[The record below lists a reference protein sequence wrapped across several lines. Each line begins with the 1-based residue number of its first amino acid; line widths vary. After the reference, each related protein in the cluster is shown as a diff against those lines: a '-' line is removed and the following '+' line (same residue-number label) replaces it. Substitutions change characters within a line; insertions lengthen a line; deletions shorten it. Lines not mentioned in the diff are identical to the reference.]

1 MNVLKYFS
9 IALLVSV
16 CAVTQA
22 QDIHFSQFYASPLT
36 LNPAMS
42 GFHDGTFRVAG
53 IYRNQWRS
61 VTTPFQTYGA
71 SFDMRLLQKKLK
83 KDIFGVGGSIVYDKA
98 GDGDLSNM
106 GIMASASYHKAL
118 GKGAKHFIGIGLQ
131 GGFVQRNLNTSNLA
145 FPSQYSNGTFDLT
158 QPNGEQNLNDNTGYF
173 DMNAGL
179 LWSSKIGSRLGV
191 FAGGTI
197 FHLIPPTESFL
208 DDDNKLSMRYLAH
221 TGLNIKVT
229 EHIYITPN
237 FLFMHQN
244 AAREINFGTALEY
257 HFKDANNTIV
267 SIGGWYRIQ
276 DAGIISASVE
286 HRGIRMGVAYD
297 VNTSPLEPAS
307 NNRGAFEIA
316 LIYIGNI
323 KKVNAPI
330 LVPCP
335 RL

>member
-1 MNVLKYFS
+1 MNAIRFPFITMLVFFAS
-9 IALLVSV
+9 LL
-16 CAVTQA
+16 CA

-36 LNPAMS
+36 LNPALS

-83 KDIFGVGGSIVYDKA
+83 KDVFGVGGSIVYDKA

-118 GKGAKHFIGIGLQ
+118 GQGSKHFIGIGLQ
-131 GGFVQRNLNTSNLA
+131 GGFVQRSLNTSSLS
-145 FPSQYSNGTFDLT
+145 FPSQYSNGTFDLSI
-158 QPNGEQNLNDNTGYF
+158 PNGEQNLNDNTGYF
-173 DMNAGL
+173 DMNAGV
-179 LWSSKIGSRLGV
+179 LWSSKFGSRLGV

-197 FHLIPPTESFL
+197 FHVIPPTESFL
-208 DDDNKLSMRYLAH
+208 NDNNKLSMRYLAH
-221 TGLNIKVT
+221 AGLNVKAS

-244 AAREINFGTALEY
+244 AAREINCGAALEY

-267 SIGGWYRIQ
+267 SLGGWYRVE
-276 DAGIISASVE
+276 DAAVVSASVE
-286 HRGIRMGVAYD
+286 HRGIRLGVAYD

-316 LIYIGNI
+316 LIYIGKI
-323 KKVNAPI
+323 KKTDAPV